1 MRTLLITL
9 LSATALFG
17 QAKGRTP
24 VICDRTCLEGWAN
37 RYLDAMLAH
46 DASKLPLARDYKFT
60 ENGQRLLLPDGLW
73 NTITAKGTFKVIVA
87 DMEAQ
92 SVGYFGSIQEMDRGA
107 VIGFRLKIRNNQITE
122 AEQFIQRSPS
132 SAAGFERIGYKWL
145 DPIPVV
151 ARATREELIATSD
164 KYFTGMAS
172 NDGKGDYPFADDC
185 NRIENGGMT
194 TNVPPPAGQPRVDP
208 KTSTNYSAQWS
219 CMEQFK
225 SGLLHFVTRIRDRRY
240 VATDPES
247 GIVMA
252 FGFFDHEAGDTR
264 DFTTP
269 DGRKVSA
276 GPQQPWTWQ
285 IVELFRIEKGKIF
298 QIQAIMERPPYGMN
312 AGWSAWE
319 DGLSSRARD
328 VAK

>member
-172 NDGKGDYPFADDC
+172 NDE
-185 NRIENGGMT
+185 I
-194 TNVPPPAGQPRVDP
+194 
-208 KTSTNYSAQWS
+208 
-219 CMEQFK
+219 
-225 SGLLHFVTRIRDRRY
+225 
-240 VATDPES
+240 
-247 GIVMA
+247 
-252 FGFFDHEAGDTR
+252 
-264 DFTTP
+264 
-269 DGRKVSA
+269 GRAHV
-276 GPQQPWTWQ
+276 
-285 IVELFRIEKGKIF
+285 
-298 QIQAIMERPPYGMN
+298 
-312 AGWSAWE
+312 
-319 DGLSSRARD
+319 
-328 VAK
+328 

>member
-73 NTITAKGTFKVIVA
+73 NTVPAKGTFKVIVA

-151 ARATREELIATSD
+151 ARATSAV
-164 KYFTGMAS
+164 AS
-172 NDGKGDYPFADDC
+172 VPPAPGRFS
-185 NRIENGGMT
+185 T
-194 TNVPPPAGQPRVDP
+194 TNDWPHASLNFCANTRPSVSLPPPVANGTTTRVGLAG
-208 KTSTNYSAQWS
+208 YSCACAATAV
-219 CMEQFK
+219 CMQMP
-225 SGLLHFVTRIRDRRY
+225 
-240 VATDPES
+240 AT
-247 GIVMA
+247 
-252 FGFFDHEAGDTR
+252 
-264 DFTTP
+264 TT
-269 DGRKVSA
+269 
-276 GPQQPWTWQ
+276 
-285 IVELFRIEKGKIF
+285 
-298 QIQAIMERPPYGMN
+298 
-312 AGWSAWE
+312 
-319 DGLSSRARD
+319 
-328 VAK
+328 